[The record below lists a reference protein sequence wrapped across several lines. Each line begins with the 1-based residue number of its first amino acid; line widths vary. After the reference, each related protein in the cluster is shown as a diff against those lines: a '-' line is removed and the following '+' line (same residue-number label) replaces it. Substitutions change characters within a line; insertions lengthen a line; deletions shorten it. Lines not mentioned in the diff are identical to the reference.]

1 MLVKKDTLKLL
12 ERAKK
17 VLGMK
22 TYDEVIRL
30 AVEKLFDVPDDMFG
44 VDKGK
49 ISEFKEE
56 DRLLMNEG
64 GWQLSLIYEIRL
76 CAFFW

>member
-1 MLVKKDTLKLL
+1 MSVTVLVKKDTLKLL

-17 VLGMK
+17 VFGMK

-30 AVEKLFDVPDDMFG
+30 AVEKLFDVPDNMFG

-56 DRLLMNEG
+56 DRLLMNE
-64 GWQLSLIYEIRL
+64 EE
-76 CAFFW
+76 